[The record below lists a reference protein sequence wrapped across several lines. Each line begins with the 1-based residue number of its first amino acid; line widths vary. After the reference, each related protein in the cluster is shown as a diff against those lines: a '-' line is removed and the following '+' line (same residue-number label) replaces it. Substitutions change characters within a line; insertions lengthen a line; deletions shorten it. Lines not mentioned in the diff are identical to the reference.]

1 MRIILNQLM
10 IIIFLLCLSASLA
23 FADSRYVFTCD
34 DSEIKSSI
42 KYSVLGKYNSDFQE
56 CQGTIIYDELKKLIK
71 FVRIEIEVKSIQS
84 SCGWCDDIVKSR
96 RILDSEQYPLIVFES
111 TDFNNDSESY
121 WATGTI
127 DMHGVSQKLY
137 LPFHLQEKNSS
148 ELFLKGTWVL
158 RRKDF
163 KVTWNKLLDHGGLM
177 VGDHF
182 TVDWAV
188 LAKKL

>member
-1 MRIILNQLM
+1 MKIILNQLM
-10 IIIFLLCLSASLA
+10 IVVLFWGFAVSLA
-23 FADSRYVFTCD
+23 FADSQYVFSCD
-34 DSEIKSSI
+34 DSRIKSSI
-42 KYSVLGKYNSDFQE
+42 KYSVIGRYNADFQE
-56 CQGTIIYDELKKLIK
+56 CQGTITYDLLKKLIK
-71 FVRIEIEVKSIQS
+71 FVRIEIKVNSIQS
-84 SCGWCDDIVKSR
+84 SCEWCDDVVKSR
-96 RILDSEQYPLIVFES
+96 KILDSEQFPLIVFES
-111 TDFNNDSESY
+111 TEFNNDSESY

-137 LPFHLQEKNSS
+137 LPFHVQENNSG

-163 KVTWNKLLDHGGLM
+163 KVTWNKLLDHGGVM